1 MENRIQ
7 INGFWYVLETPEHKT
22 PITYEIT
29 EKSIAYSQSATYEN
43 DKYCFEASRIYRDIN
58 SNYFYDDCLTVT
70 FTDKRNGDRKD
81 WKDDH
86 WDSTIWF
93 NGLIK
98 RNQESIDTLRKVMCH
113 EGVETFISFLKI
125 LKTNGWL

>member
-22 PITYEIT
+22 PITYEIN
-29 EKSIAYSQSATYEN
+29 EESIAYSQSATYEN

-58 SNYFYDDCLTVT
+58 SDYFYDDCLVVT
-70 FTDKRNGDRKD
+70 FTDKRSGDRKD
-81 WKDDH
+81 WTDEL
-86 WDSTIWF
+86 WDGISWF
-93 NGLIK
+93 NGLIE
-98 RNQESIDTLRKVMCH
+98 RNYESIETARESMCH

-125 LKTNGWL
+125 LKNKGWL